1 MSYSQAA
8 DVIRTMGTPR
18 ERELDAYY
26 FAHGRRADMLAL
38 ATRIIARTP
47 RILRAV
53 A

>member
-1 MSYSQAA
+1 MSYMQAA

-26 FAHGRRADMLAL
+26 FSHGRRADMLAL
-38 ATRIIARTP
+38 AQAIVTRNART
-47 RILRAV
+47 LRAV